1 MAAAYTSIYL
11 HKVTVHVL
19 SYTQPVTSLP
29 IPSPPLTHLANLP
42 LCSASSWQCCGNDRE
57 TTERGGESQ
66 PSTQRYIPPS
76 GFSLS
81 FSLLSGPQ
89 WSGGCPSSRPS
100 CGGQSVHGVLHIQQ
114 RCHSSLRCHGH
125 IQPISVLSHDLAL
138 KWSIMTFEL
147 YSVLIVDWDV
157 HHGNAT
163 QNQFYNDKRYNPY
176 CSQTCCA
183 VLLMS

>member
-29 IPSPPLTHLANLP
+29 SPIQLTFPCALLAAGSVVEMTEKL
-42 LCSASSWQCCGNDRE
+42 LKGEVRAS
-57 TTERGGESQ
+57 
-66 PSTQRYIPPS
+66 PPPS
-76 GFSLS
+76 GIYLLQISL
-81 FSLLSGPQ
+81 FLLSGPQ
-89 WSGGCPSSRPS
+89 WSGGCPSSRAS

-138 KWSIMTFEL
+138 KWSIMTFEPC
-147 YSVLIVDWDV
+147 SVLIVDWDV